1 MIMAFVKGIPHVN
14 FEINKEMDYW
24 AVKEF
29 LTFDP
34 EDSFSNSILFAH
46 PNLNGA
52 KSFNYEERIDFYNKY
67 VDQVYENICDV
78 LAQVKTRIQENW
90 DTVETEFL
98 EKTQKIFMGHPWPEG
113 AYVGFLSIF
122 NCNPRF
128 LNQKTFQVYYEHPEG
143 PVYVC
148 AHEMLHFMFYDYLE
162 KHPELVEG
170 FSEALIWYL
179 SEIFNVV
186 ILETPE
192 FVKITGNS
200 NPQPYKK
207 HVEFIPKFRGLW
219 KSEKD
224 VFWFIKNGLE
234 LLQSLL

>member
-1 MIMAFVKGIPHVN
+1 MTMAYIKGLPHVN

-29 LTFDP
+29 LTFAP
-34 EDSFSNSILFAH
+34 EDSFSNSILSIL
-46 PNLNGA
+46 PNLNEA
-52 KSFNYEERIDFYNKY
+52 KSLNDGERIDFYNKY
-67 VDQVYENICDV
+67 VDQVYETKENI
-78 LAQVKTRIQENW
+78 LAQVQTQIQTNW
-90 DTVETEFL
+90 HAVETKFL
-98 EKTQKIFMGHPWPEG
+98 EETQKIFNGHPWPEG

-162 KHPELVEG
+162 KHPELMEG
-170 FSEALIWYL
+170 FSEALIWHL
-179 SEIFNVV
+179 SEIFNVI
-186 ILETPE
+186 ILEIPE
-192 FVKITGNS
+192 FVKITGNA

-207 HVEFIPKFRGLW
+207 HVESIPKFRELW

-224 VFWFIKNGLE
+224 VFRFIKNGLE